1 MAALHSDFPN
11 IVGVK
16 DATGRIERV
25 SEQRMACGRGF
36 VQLSGE
42 DATALGFNAHGGV
55 GAISV
60 TANVAPAPCA
70 PSSSK
75 PH

>member
-1 MAALHSDFPN
+1 MTVETMARLAKLPN

-16 DATGRIERV
+16 DATANLQRATQQRI
-25 SEQRMACGRGF
+25 ACGTNF

-55 GAISV
+55 GCI
-60 TANVAPAPCA
+60 
-70 PSSSK
+70 
-75 PH
+75 